1 MRAVFVGYSRCFT
14 FGIRPIECQ
23 WKKQHILSNSSRVIA
38 ATLISAILSGCNPTS
53 SPQPIEPTSK
63 HVDESHHEAI
73 LQEFTEIAEGF
84 EQSENAYLGRRQ
96 VKRLQAELQQSK
108 FPKNIGLT
116 IQLSGELLRLGESD
130 EAVEQIDQAF
140 AMLHSRKLMP
150 SIAMHKARAMVYLR
164 HAEVINCINR
174 HNDECCIFPIRGR
187 GVHHDQSAAR
197 EAKHSLMTVLNEE
210 PDNLLVQWLLNI
222 ACMALSE
229 YPDAVPL
236 RFRIPAETLDLT
248 SDNNRFVDVAPK
260 LGIDTFNLCGGVI
273 VEDFNGDDL
282 LDIVTSTYDPRGPLA
297 FYRNAGDGTFTDE
310 TKAAGLD
317 NQLGGLNCIG
327 ADYDN
332 DGDMDVLVLRGAWL
346 TDDGRIRNSLIRNNG
361 DGTFSDV
368 TSAAGLAAPAYP
380 TQCATWGDY
389 DNDGDLDL
397 FVGNESRMGLPN
409 PSGDYPCQLF
419 RNNGD
424 GTFTDIAANAG
435 VTNDRY
441 TKGVAAGDYDNDGD
455 LDIYVSNGGKNRL
468 YRNDGNGT
476 FTDVAEELSVTHP
489 EGRSFACWFFDYN
502 NDGWLDLFVTGYS
515 ARPADLLADYRGQAH
530 RAVLPCLYENQRDGT
545 FKNVTDRV
553 GLDHVYLPMGANF
566 GDIDNDGYLDICLAT
581 GDPEFETLMPNVMLR
596 NEEGNH
602 FRDVTF
608 VNGFGHLQKGHGVA
622 FADFDH
628 DGDQDIYNQLGGFY
642 PGDAYHNAMFINPG
656 NDNHHLT
663 LQLRGTQSN
672 RSGIGC
678 RITVETSMPAS
689 RNPGA
694 TASSTKTLHRAV
706 GAVSSFG
713 GSPFRQEIGLG
724 KSTSIVRLTVEW
736 PTSGIVQQFTEVPV
750 DRMIRIT
757 EGQPDLEIVPRKR
770 FEFSE

>member
-1 MRAVFVGYSRCFT
+1 M
-14 FGIRPIECQ
+14 
-23 WKKQHILSNSSRVIA
+23 
-38 ATLISAILSGCNPTS
+38 
-53 SPQPIEPTSK
+53 
-63 HVDESHHEAI
+63 
-73 LQEFTEIAEGF
+73 
-84 EQSENAYLGRRQ
+84 
-96 VKRLQAELQQSK
+96 
-108 FPKNIGLT
+108 
-116 IQLSGELLRLGESD
+116 
-130 EAVEQIDQAF
+130 
-140 AMLHSRKLMP
+140 
-150 SIAMHKARAMVYLR
+150 
-164 HAEVINCINR
+164 
-174 HNDECCIFPIRGR
+174 
-187 GVHHDQSAAR
+187 
-197 EAKHSLMTVLNEE
+197 
-210 PDNLLVQWLLNI
+210 
-222 ACMALSE
+222 
-229 YPDAVPL
+229 
-236 RFRIPAETLDLT
+236 
-248 SDNNRFVDVAPK
+248 
-260 LGIDTFNLCGGVI
+260 I

-380 TQCATWGDY
+380 TQCATWGDF

-689 RNPGA
+689 RNTGA

-770 FEFSE
+770 FEFSD